1 MFEYDKKSTQIM
13 HCTKEVEILKIE
25 ETTLKDKKLRN
36 NEYYGVQAIYD
47 DLYQR
52 GLKKQKFHSLMKLI
66 MSNENLLLAYRNIK
80 RNKGSLTPSCD
91 LKTIQDIGKIS
102 ETQYLEKMKNKLKN
116 YNPSVVR
123 RKEIPKPNGKMRP
136 LGIPSIWD
144 RLIQQSILQILEP
157 IAESHFSERSY
168 GFRPNRSAEN
178 AIAECAI
185 QVNVAQRFYVVD
197 IDIKGFFDE
206 VNHSKLM
213 KQLWSM
219 GIRDK
224 WLLVIIRKIL
234 KAPIKLEN
242 GKIIRPDKGTPQ
254 GGILS
259 PLLANI
265 NLNEFDK
272 WIESQWDDFPSQK
285 VYSRK
290 SDKLYAL
297 NNTNLKRMHL
307 VRYAD
312 DFKIFTNTRSSA
324 EKIFQATQKWL
335 KMRLKLP
342 ISEEKSKITNL
353 KRSTSEFLGFEI
365 KAVKK
370 RQKRVAH
377 TQMSKK
383 AREKTYQ
390 ELSQQVKKIQKAPQS
405 SKTLQE
411 ISRYNSIVIGKHNY
425 YRIATHIFKSL
436 KDMQYPLITK
446 MYNRFPKATNKSGK
460 ISNTNG
466 FTRCGKYSGKD
477 KGLRPYLKS
486 KSISYLMKC
495 PIISISCVKTKK
507 AMAKEK
513 VINKYTSEGR
523 NKIHKNL
530 QNVSEV
536 ELRWLRNHP
545 IKGERGTVELNDN
558 RIGLY
563 ISQKGK
569 CSVTGNLLKG
579 TEWHCHHKVLW
590 SRTQDDSYNNLT
602 LVLKEVH
609 QLVHATQ
616 ALTIQRLIIKLNL
629 DKAQLEK
636 VNQLRILAE
645 RKAIII

>member
-1 MFEYDKKSTQIM
+1 MFEYDKKSTQII

-25 ETTLKDKKLRN
+25 ETALKDKKLRN
-36 NEYYGVQAIYD
+36 NEYYGVQSIYD

-52 GLKKQKFHSLMKLI
+52 GFKNQKFHSLMKLI
-66 MSNENLLLAYRNIK
+66 MSKENLLLAYRNIK
-80 RNKGSLTPSCD
+80 RNKGSFTPSCD
-91 LKTIQDIGKIS
+91 FKTIRDIGNLS
-102 ETQYLEKMKNKLKN
+102 EPQYLEKMKRKLEN

-144 RLIQQSILQILEP
+144 RLIQQSILQVLEP
-157 IAESHFSERSY
+157 IAEAHFSERSY

-178 AIAECAI
+178 AIAECAT

-224 WLLVIIRKIL
+224 SLLVIIRKIL
-234 KAPIKLEN
+234 KAPLKLEN
-242 GKIIRPDKGTPQ
+242 GDIIHPDKGTPQ

-272 WIESQWDDFPSQK
+272 WIESQWDEFPSHK

-290 SDKLYAL
+290 SSKLSAL
-297 NNTNLKRMHL
+297 NNTKLKRMHL

-312 DFKIFTNTRSSA
+312 DFKIFTNNRSSA
-324 EKIFQATQKWL
+324 EKIFQSTQKWL
-335 KMRLKLP
+335 KTRLRLS

-353 KRSTSEFLGFEI
+353 KRNSSEFLGFEI

-370 RQKRVAH
+370 GRKHIARTRMSQKAI
-377 TQMSKK
+377 
-383 AREKTYQ
+383 EKTYR
-390 ELSQQVKKIQKAPQS
+390 ELSQQIKKIQKSPQS

-411 ISRYNSIVIGKHNY
+411 IYRYNSIVIGKHNY
-425 YRIATHIFKSL
+425 YRIATQVFRCL
-436 KDMQYPLITK
+436 RDMQYPLVTK
-446 MYNRFPKATNKSGK
+446 MYNRFPKATNSDGK
-460 ISNTNG
+460 IINTNG
-466 FTRCGKYSGKD
+466 FTRHGKYSGKD

-486 KSISYLMKC
+486 KSINYLMKY

-513 VINKYTSEGR
+513 VVNKYTSEGR
-523 NKIHKNL
+523 NKIHKSL

-558 RIGLY
+558 RIALY

-569 CSVTGNLLKG
+569 CSVTGNLLKDN
-579 TEWHCHHKVLW
+579 EWHCHHKVLW
-590 SRTQDDSYNNLT
+590 SRTRDDSYNNLT

-609 QLVHATQ
+609 QIIHANQ
-616 ALTIQRLIIKLNL
+616 ILTIQRLITKLNL
-629 DKAQLEK
+629 DKTQLEK

-645 RKAIII
+645 KKAIKI

>member
-1 MFEYDKKSTQIM
+1 M
-13 HCTKEVEILKIE
+13 EILKIE

-36 NEYYGVQAIYD
+36 NEYYGVQVIYD

-52 GLKKQKFHSLMKLI
+52 GLKNQKFHSLMKLI
-66 MSNENLLLAYRNIK
+66 MSNDNLLLAYRNIK
-80 RNKGSLTPSCD
+80 RNKGSFTPSCD
-91 LKTIQDIGKIS
+91 CKTIRDIGSLS
-102 ETQYLEKMKNKLKN
+102 EDQYLEKMKRKLKN
-116 YNPSVVR
+116 YTPSVVR

-157 IAESHFSERSY
+157 IAEAHFSDRSY

-178 AIAECAI
+178 AIAECAT

-197 IDIKGFFDE
+197 VDIKGFFDE

-242 GKIIRPDKGTPQ
+242 GDIISPDKGTPQ

-272 WIESQWDDFPSQK
+272 WIESQWDNFPSQK
-285 VYSRK
+285 AYSRK

-312 DFKIFTNTRSSA
+312 DFKIFTNNRSSA
-324 EKIFQATQKWL
+324 EKIFKATQKWL
-335 KMRLKLP
+335 KIRLKLP

-353 KRSTSEFLGFEI
+353 KRSSSEFLGFEI

-370 RQKRVAH
+370 RRRRVAH

-383 AREKTYQ
+383 AIEKTYQ
-390 ELSQQVKKIQKAPQS
+390 ELSHQVKKIQRTPQS

-411 ISRYNSIVIGKHNY
+411 INRYNSMVIGKHNY

-436 KDMQYPLITK
+436 KDMQYPLINK

-460 ISNTNG
+460 IINTNG
-466 FTRCGKYSGKD
+466 FTSYGKYLGKD

-486 KSISYLMKC
+486 KSINYLMKY

-513 VINKYTSEGR
+513 VINKYTPEGR
-523 NKIHKNL
+523 TKIHESL
-530 QNVSEV
+530 QYVSEV

-558 RIGLY
+558 RIALY

-569 CSVTGNLLKG
+569 CSVTGNLLKEN
-579 TEWHCHHKVLW
+579 EWHCHHRVLW

-602 LVLKEVH
+602 LVLKDVH
-609 QLVHATQ
+609 QLIHANQT
-616 ALTIQRLIIKLNL
+616 LTIQRLITKLNL

-645 RKAIII
+645 RKAIKI